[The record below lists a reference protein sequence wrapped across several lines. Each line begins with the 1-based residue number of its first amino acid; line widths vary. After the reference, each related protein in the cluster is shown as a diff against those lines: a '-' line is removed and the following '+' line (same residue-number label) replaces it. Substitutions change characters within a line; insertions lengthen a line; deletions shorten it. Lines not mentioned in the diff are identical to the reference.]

1 MDKKQKET
9 LVADMKD
16 RLQNA
21 QAVFLVDYQ
30 GLDVETLNRLRNE
43 LRQTGSEFQVV
54 KNRLVKFACQDT
66 ETESLREHF
75 VGPCALAIAHDD
87 VVAPAKVL
95 VDFSKSK
102 SKTQKKLELK
112 VGQISGK
119 MMDANAIKRLAELP
133 GRDVLLA
140 QTLSAMKEVPTSFVR
155 VLNGVVVSLLNVLK
169 AIEDTNETVNT
180 QNA

>member
-1 MDKKQKET
+1 MDRKEKEN
-9 LVADMKD
+9 LVADMKE

-21 QAVFLVDYQ
+21 QAAFLVDYQ

-95 VDFSKSK
+95 VDFSK
-102 SKTQKKLELK
+102 TQKSIGYRTRIGNRGYQKAGRTSRTRCASRSDF
-112 VGQISGK
+112 VGHERSPHVFCACPERRCCQS
-119 MMDANAIKRLAELP
+119 
-133 GRDVLLA
+133 
-140 QTLSAMKEVPTSFVR
+140 S
-155 VLNGVVVSLLNVLK
+155 
-169 AIEDTNETVNT
+169 
-180 QNA
+180 

>member
-21 QAVFLVDYQ
+21 QAAFLVDYQ

-54 KNRLVKFACQDT
+54 KNRLVKLACQDT

-75 VGPCALAIAHDD
+75 VGPCALTIAHDD

-95 VDFSKSK
+95 VDFSK
-102 SKTQKKLELK
+102 TQKKLELK
-112 VGQISGK
+112 VGQISGR

-140 QTLSAMKEVPTSFVR
+140 QTLSTMKEVPTSFVR

-169 AIEDTNETVNT
+169 AIGDTNKTVNT
-180 QNA
+180 QDS

>member
-1 MDKKQKET
+1 LDKRQKET

-21 QAVFLVDYQ
+21 KAAFLVDYQ
-30 GLDVETLNRLRNE
+30 GLDVETLNSLRNE

-75 VGPCALAIAHDD
+75 VGPCALTIAHDD

-95 VDFSKSK
+95 VDFSKA
-102 SKTQKKLELK
+102 QKKLELK

-133 GRDVLLA
+133 GHDALLS

-169 AIEDTNETVNT
+169 AIEDTNKTVNT

>member
-9 LVADMKD
+9 LVADMKG

-21 QAVFLVDYQ
+21 QATFLVDYQ

-54 KNRLVKFACQDT
+54 KNRLVKLACQDT

-75 VGPCALAIAHDD
+75 VGPCALTMAHDD
-87 VVAPAKVL
+87 IVAPAKVL
-95 VDFSKSK
+95 VDFST
-102 SKTQKKLELK
+102 TQKKLELK

-140 QTLSAMKEVPTSFVR
+140 QTLSVMKEVPASFVR

-169 AIEDTNETVNT
+169 AIGDTKETVIT
-180 QNA
+180 QDA

>member
-21 QAVFLVDYQ
+21 QAAFLVDYQ

-75 VGPCALAIAHDD
+75 VGPCALTIAHDD

-95 VDFSKSK
+95 VDFSK
-102 SKTQKKLELK
+102 TQKTLELK
-112 VGQISGK
+112 VGQISGR

-169 AIEDTNETVNT
+169 AIGDTNETMNT
-180 QNA
+180 QDA